1 MRQLL
6 LCVSIAAALG
16 LVATGCQRGPSPE
29 PASAT
34 PAAQPATVAEKI
46 SDEHS
51 YAEPDKVRTTDLAL
65 ELAVDFAT
73 KTLSGTATYSL
84 EWLDKNASQ
93 LLLDTRD
100 ISIQKAEGLDAEGQW
115 SELKFELA
123 GKDPILGSKLTI
135 EAPEH
140 PTQVRVTYATSP
152 TASGLQW
159 LEPSMT
165 EGKKSPFMFSQSQ
178 QIHARSWVPLQ
189 DTPIIRFTYSAHVT
203 APKDAMVLM
212 SADND
217 PAAARDGDYSFKMPQ
232 KIPSYLLAIA
242 AGDLVFKPIGDRSG
256 VWAEPAMVDK
266 AVAEFVDTEKM
277 IETAEKMYG
286 PYRWGRYDLLVLP
299 PSFPYGGMENPR
311 LTFAT
316 PTVIVGDKSLV
327 SLVAHELAHSWSGN
341 LVTFATD
348 KDAWLN
354 EGFTSYVENRL
365 VEALFGKEQAD
376 METAIGRAEVVEEYK
391 TLDPKLQV
399 LALKPGDLADP
410 DNSSSATVYQKGAW
424 FLSFLENR
432 FGREVFDAY
441 LKSYFDRH
449 AFQGMTTTRLV
460 ADLKQNLLAK
470 NPGKVTDA
478 EIEEWVYAPGIPANA
493 PKVESRRFSTVDAA
507 RIAWTGSGILP
518 AKSITEAW
526 STQEWVRFLEAMPDA
541 LKPEQLRQ
549 LDEAYKLTGTP
560 NGEIAQRWYPL
571 AERSDYAE
579 ARAEMGKF
587 LERVGRRKLIMPTYK
602 ALVETTGGL
611 AFAQQVFARA
621 KPGYH
626 PITTGSVQETIDGA
640 KPTRTAAP
648 AAKPALG
655 NPTEVPAGMH
665 PVDPTRPVTPPPATK

>member
-6 LCVSIAAALG
+6 LSVSIAAALG
-16 LVATGCQRGPSPE
+16 LAATGCERAPSPE

-34 PAAQPATVAEKI
+34 PAAQPAAVAETI
-46 SDEHS
+46 TDEHS
-51 YAEPDKVRTTDLAL
+51 YAEPNKVRTTDLAL
-65 ELAVDFAT
+65 DLAVDFGK
-73 KTLSGTATYSL
+73 KTLAGTATYSL
-84 EWLDKNASQ
+84 EWLDRNASQ
-93 LLLDTRD
+93 LVLDTRD
-100 ISIQKAEGLDAEGQW
+100 ISIQKAEGLSAEGEW
-115 SELKFELA
+115 STLKFELS

-140 PTQVRVTYATSP
+140 PTQVRVTYSTSP
-152 TASGLQW
+152 EASGLQW

-165 EGKKSPFMFSQSQ
+165 EGKKTPFMFSQSQ

-203 APKDAMVLM
+203 APADAMVLM

-242 AGDLVFKPIGDRSG
+242 AGDLVFKPIGARSG
-256 VWAEPAMVDK
+256 VWAEPSMVDK

-277 IETAEKMYG
+277 IDTAEKMYG

-376 METAIGRAEVVEEYK
+376 METAIGRAEVIEEYK
-391 TLDPKLQV
+391 TLEPKLQR

-432 FGREVFDAY
+432 FGREVFDAW

-449 AFQGMTTTRLV
+449 AFQSMTTTRLV
-460 ADLKQNLLAK
+460 EDLKQNLLAK
-470 NPGKVTDA
+470 NPGKVTEA
-478 EIEEWVYAPGIPANA
+478 EVMEWVYEPGIPANA

-507 RIAWTGSGILP
+507 RIAWTGSGMLP
-518 AKSITEAW
+518 DKSITEAW
-526 STQEWVRFLEAMPDA
+526 STQEWVRFLESMPDK

-571 AERSDYAE
+571 AERSGYVE

-602 ALVETTGGL
+602 ALVETNGGL
-611 AFAQQVFARA
+611 AFARQVFAKA

-626 PITTGSVQETIDGA
+626 PITTGSVQEAIAT
-640 KPTRTAAP
+640 
-648 AAKPALG
+648 AKPAAD
-655 NPTEVPAGMH
+655 PQPA
-665 PVDPTRPVTPPPATK
+665 PAPAPEGEPAVAEAK

>member
-1 MRQLL
+1 MRPTPMRPLL
-6 LCVSIAAALG
+6 LSLSIAAAVG
-16 LVATGCQRGPSPE
+16 IVAAGCTRAPSPE
-29 PASAT
+29 PAAAT
-34 PAAQPATVAEKI
+34 PAAQPAVTAEAI
-46 SDEHS
+46 VDEHS
-51 YAEPDKVRTTDLAL
+51 YAEPDKVRTSDLAL
-65 ELAVDFAT
+65 DLAIDFAQ
-73 KTLSGTATYSL
+73 KQIRGTATYAL
-84 EWLDKNASQ
+84 EWLDPAASR
-93 LLLDTRD
+93 LVLDTRD
-100 ISIQKAEGLDAEGQW
+100 LSIQKAEGLAADGTW
-115 SELKFELA
+115 SELEFALA

-135 EAPEH
+135 ETPNR
-140 PTQVRVTYATSP
+140 PSKVRVTYATSP
-152 TASGLQW
+152 EASGLQW

-165 EGKKSPFMFSQSQ
+165 EGKKTPFMFSQSQ

-203 APKDAMVLM
+203 SPADAMVLM

-256 VWAEPAMVDK
+256 VWAEPTMVDK
-266 AVAEFVDTEKM
+266 AVAEFADTEKM
-277 IETAEKMYG
+277 IDTAEQLYG

-327 SLVAHELAHSWSGN
+327 ALVAHELAHSWSGN

-376 METAIGRAEVVEEYK
+376 MEAMIGRDAVIEEYK

-410 DNSSSATVYQKGAW
+410 DNSSSATVYDKGAW
-424 FLSFLENR
+424 FLTFLEQR

-449 AFQGMTTTRLV
+449 AFQSMTTVRLLE
-460 ADLKQNLLAK
+460 DLKQNLLAR
-470 NPGKVTDA
+470 NPGKVTEA
-478 EIEEWVYAPGIPANA
+478 EIEEWVYQPGIPANA
-493 PKVESRRFSTVDAA
+493 PRVESRRFSTVDAA
-507 RIAWTGSGILP
+507 RIAWTGAGTLP
-518 AKSITEAW
+518 AKSVTDAW
-526 STQEWVRFLEAMPDA
+526 STQEWVRFLENMPDT
-541 LKPEQLRQ
+541 LTREQLRQ

-571 AERSDYAE
+571 AERSGYSE
-579 ARAEMGKF
+579 ARVEMAKF
-587 LERVGRRKLIMPTYK
+587 LERVGRRKLVMPIYT
-602 ALVETTGGL
+602 ALVASEDGL
-611 AFAQQVFARA
+611 AFARQVFARA
-621 KPGYH
+621 RPGYH
-626 PITTGSVQETIDGA
+626 PITTGSVQKVIDEA
-640 KPTRTAAP
+640 
-648 AAKPALG
+648 
-655 NPTEVPAGMH
+655 
-665 PVDPTRPVTPPPATK
+665 RPVARDVAPQQATSSETTVNAPPLPPPAATK

>member
-1 MRQLL
+1 MRKMLL
-6 LCVSIAAALG
+6 SASIAAALG
-16 LVATGCQRGPSPE
+16 LVAVGCERSPSPE
-29 PASAT
+29 PASST
-34 PAAQPATVAEKI
+34 PAAQPAAVAEAI
-46 SDEHS
+46 TDEHS
-51 YAEPDKVRTTDLAL
+51 YAEPGKVRTTDLAL
-65 ELAVDFAT
+65 DLAVDFDK

-84 EWLDKNASQ
+84 EWLDRNAGQ
-93 LLLDTRD
+93 LVLDTRD
-100 ISIQKAEGLDAEGQW
+100 ISIHKAEGLSAEGEW
-115 SELKFELA
+115 TALEFALA
-123 GKDPILGSKLTI
+123 DKDPILGSKLTI
-135 EAPEH
+135 QAPEH
-140 PTQVRVTYATSP
+140 PTQVRVTYTTSP
-152 TASGLQW
+152 EASGLQW

-165 EGKKSPFMFSQSQ
+165 EGKTSPFMFSQSQ

-189 DTPIIRFTYSAHVT
+189 DTPSIRFTYSAKVK

-217 PAAARDGDYSFKMPQ
+217 PAAARDGDYTFKMPQ

-242 AGDLVFKPIGDRSG
+242 AGDLVFKPLGERSG

-266 AVAEFVDTEKM
+266 AVAEFADTEKM
-277 IETAEKMYG
+277 IDTAEQMYG

-391 TLDPKLQV
+391 TLDLKLQR
-399 LALKPGDLADP
+399 LALKPGDLANP
-410 DNSSSATVYQKGAW
+410 DDSSSATVYQKGAW
-424 FLSFLENR
+424 FLSFLEQR
-432 FGREVFDAY
+432 FGREVFDAW
-441 LKSYFDRH
+441 LKGYFDRH
-449 AFQGMTTTRLV
+449 AFQSMTTAKLV
-460 ADLKQNLLAK
+460 EDLKQNLLAK

-478 EIEEWVYAPGIPANA
+478 EIQEWVYGPGIPASA
-493 PKVESRRFSTVDAA
+493 PRVESRKFSTVDAA
-507 RIAWTGSGILP
+507 RIAWTGSGSLP
-518 AKSITEAW
+518 DKSITEAW
-526 STQEWVRFLEAMPDA
+526 STQEWVRFLEGMPDA

-549 LDEAYKLTGTP
+549 LDAAYKLTGTP

-571 AERSDYAE
+571 AERSGYAE

-602 ALVETTGGL
+602 ALVETEGGL
-611 AFAQQVFARA
+611 AFAQQVFAKA

-626 PITTGSVQETIDGA
+626 PITTGSVQQALDGA
-640 KPTRTAAP
+640 KPTVPADPATTPAP
-648 AAKPALG
+648 G
-655 NPTEVPAGMH
+655 NPVEVPAGME
-665 PVDPTRPVTPPPATK
+665 PVDPTRPVSPPPATK

>member
-6 LCVSIAAALG
+6 LSVSIAAAVG
-16 LVATGCQRGPSPE
+16 LVATGCERAPTPE
-29 PASAT
+29 PAA
-34 PAAQPATVAEKI
+34 PAAAAQPATTAEKVV
-46 SDEHS
+46 DEHS

-65 ELAVDFAT
+65 ELAVDFAK

-84 EWLDKNASQ
+84 EWTDKAASQ
-93 LLLDTRD
+93 LVLDTRD
-100 ISIQKAEGLDAEGQW
+100 ISIQKAEGLSAEGVW
-115 SELKFELA
+115 SPLKFELA

-152 TASGLQW
+152 QASGLQW

-242 AGDLVFKPIGDRSG
+242 AGDLVYKPIGKRSG
-256 VWAEPAMVDK
+256 VWAEPGMVDK
-266 AVAEFVDTEKM
+266 AVAEFTDTEKM

-376 METAIGRAEVVEEYK
+376 METAIGRAEVAEEYK
-391 TLDPKLQV
+391 TLDPKLQR
-399 LALKPGDLADP
+399 LALKPGDLANP
-410 DNSSSATVYQKGAW
+410 DDSSSATVYQKGAW

-432 FGREVFDAY
+432 FGRGDFDAW

-449 AFQGMTTTRLV
+449 AFQSMTTVKLV
-460 ADLKQNLLAK
+460 EDLKQNLLAK
-470 NPGKVTDA
+470 HPGKVTDA
-478 EIEEWVYAPGIPANA
+478 ELEEWVYGAGIPANA

-507 RIAWTGSGILP
+507 RIAWSGSGILP
-518 AKSITEAW
+518 AKTITDAW
-526 STQEWVRFLEAMPDA
+526 STQEWVRFLEGMPDA
-541 LKPEQLRQ
+541 MKPEQLRQ

-571 AERSDYAE
+571 AERSGYVE
-579 ARAEMGKF
+579 ARTEMGKF
-587 LERVGRRKLIMPTYK
+587 LERVGRRKLIIPTYK
-602 ALVETTGGL
+602 ALVETRGGL

-626 PITTGSVQETIDGA
+626 PITTGTVEETIA
-640 KPTRTAAP
+640 
-648 AAKPALG
+648 AAKPG
-655 NPTEVPAGMH
+655 PDRVPATAANESNAPQMAELPPNTY
-665 PVDPTRPVTPPPATK
+665 PVDPAPTPAQTK